1 MRVDMRPRYRV
12 KEKII
17 AKGYEN
23 EITIPY
29 KGKSLEKIF
38 DKESIVVGQT
48 KNIGGQ
54 NVFSV
59 IENSSENTFDKDTKQ
74 PFIGRVEFA
83 LDPSKLE
90 NIIEV
95 QYKTETQGE
104 PESDLQ
110 YYTSAKFLKRASYSI
125 IPVAL
130 IGGYSYYKKF
140 NLVKSALLVSIPI
153 VAITIMQNIGFGG
166 GKNAYW
172 GIFIPPSVSAKK
184 YAPKQ
189 IKK

>member
-38 DKESIVVGQT
+38 DKGSIVVGQT

-54 NVFSV
+54 NIFSV
-59 IENSSENTFDKDTKQ
+59 IETSTENTFDKDTKQ
-74 PFIGRVEFA
+74 PFVGRVEFA

-90 NIIEV
+90 IFDARQEAQKQIEEAIKQQANQNTQAPTKNRDSISKSLFKKIAGSYNQNLIIA
-95 QYKTETQGE
+95 G
-104 PESDLQ
+104 L
-110 YYTSAKFLKRASYSI
+110 L
-125 IPVAL
+125 VA
-130 IGGYSYYKKF
+130 GYFAYKKF
-140 NLVKSALLVSIPI
+140 
-153 VAITIMQNIGFGG
+153 
-166 GKNAYW
+166 
-172 GIFIPPSVSAKK
+172 KK
-184 YAPKQ
+184 
-189 IKK
+189 